1 MQIDNCIVAAG
12 QQRPDSPPP
21 RTHTAPHA
29 GQAKY
34 FTQKWFTCHEY
45 QNVQCNEGTFTAYC
59 RAKCGTWNWIMISP
73 SGNRRGRA
81 DSRLWTFFSG
91 ASSPSSGGGVKK
103 LRPSE
108 DGAGGGVSGAVVLY
122 IVPRAG

>member
-1 MQIDNCIVAAG
+1 MWNMELDHDLTFWESKRAG
-12 QQRPDSPPP
+12 
-21 RTHTAPHA
+21 
-29 GQAKY
+29 
-34 FTQKWFTCHEY
+34 
-45 QNVQCNEGTFTAYC
+45 
-59 RAKCGTWNWIMISP
+59 
-73 SGNRRGRA
+73 
-81 DSRLWTFFSG
+81 RLATVDIFFSG

>member
-1 MQIDNCIVAAG
+1 MQIDNCIVAAE
-12 QQRPDSPPP
+12 QQRPAWLPATSHPIHC
-21 RTHTAPHA
+21 TT
-29 GQAKY
+29 QAKY

-59 RAKCGTWNWIMISP
+59 RAKCGTWNWSMISP

-91 ASSPSSGGGVKK
+91 ASSSSSGGGVKM
-103 LRPSE
+103 LLAE
-108 DGAGGGVSGAVVLY
+108 
-122 IVPRAG
+122 